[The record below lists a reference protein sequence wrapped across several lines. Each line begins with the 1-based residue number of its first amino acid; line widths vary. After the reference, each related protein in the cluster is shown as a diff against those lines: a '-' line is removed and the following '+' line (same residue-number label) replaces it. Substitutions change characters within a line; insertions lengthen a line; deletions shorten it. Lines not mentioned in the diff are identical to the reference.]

1 MGGSFSESCKG
12 SGHRLLWNFGFRT
25 PLNTKKTAR
34 PVKMITMES
43 HAF

>member
-25 PLNTKKTAR
+25 PLNTTNPAR
-34 PVKMITMES
+34 PMKTLTMES
-43 HAF
+43 NAF